1 MNLSGP
7 NLWSGATTYLWVL
20 IRIAGLFTVAPIFGT
35 QFVPV
40 RVRVGLA
47 LVLAWLVGP
56 LVTPATPV
64 DPLTPAGLVVTAHE
78 VTVGLAMGLVMRAVF
93 GALEMAGQVVSM
105 PMGLGFAALVD
116 PATGVQL
123 PLLSHFY
130 TILATLVFLAL
141 NGHLMLLQMLVESF
155 HTLPIGGFAFGTA
168 KLWVVAGWGGHLFSG
183 ALLVALP
190 AVTALLV
197 VNLTFG
203 VITRSAP
210 QLNIF
215 AVGFP
220 ISLTLGFVIILASL
234 PALTPQV
241 IRLIELGFRTL
252 DGLTA
257 ASS

>member
-168 KLWVVAGWGGHLFSG
+168 KL
-183 ALLVALP
+183 VALP